1 MLPPDGID
9 QKALQKSASIDEM
22 FRNYLNARSLA
33 NWKFWIFGQLMRPL
47 FASFNRAVS
56 TASIEEFLRT
66 AYLWVNNQLSLVS
79 LRPVVFSALLDIG
92 KNPTVV
98 KDNQILPKEIQA
110 AVLTD
115 SGLVLSNNSSAAGS
129 R

>member
-1 MLPPDGID
+1 LIKFLVLP
-9 QKALQKSASIDEM
+9 QQLATVRVFLLVLSSHYCLKVLAKRSVQ
-22 FRNYLNARSLA
+22 NATSLLPGFSLLETHLCH
-33 NWKFWIFGQLMRPL
+33 NWTVHGVFFIIMCLCL
-47 FASFNRAVS
+47 FD
-56 TASIEEFLRT
+56 T
-66 AYLWVNNQLSLVS
+66 
-79 LRPVVFSALLDIG
+79 VVFSALLDIG